1 LGWTIFY
8 CLFGFVQI
16 SDSGCDATADALHC
30 HSLMTLYKTKIITI
44 DLIVFFETISV
55 LNVPLRAMESNPP
68 HSTLVAVAVSNAN
81 PSARENRVY
90 SPMKECWSRDDLFTC
105 SERHHSAAAAHRFRP
120 TVCTAALEKGHSDE
134 HSISRGQLTIPL
146 SCSHRPLQR
155 TTAGPSPF
163 FFALLFLRCF
173 QHFSKEKQT
182 ENKTSKLI
190 GVCLRTLTPRA
201 NQSNYIRKTVKL
213 ITNNEHSSSI
223 LHTCV
228 SHSSPL
234 INVKK
239 QKEQNESKKSTIL
252 VFSCFCQMLLTM
264 QYAGSCCCIQ
274 RSDSMTLRSAAWQL
288 RELYSCCIQLFNT

>member
-1 LGWTIFY
+1 MKERRDGNATFQTVLLNSASSRFTPRKRDSWNDLTQWSRHAYCLFSSVLGWTIFY

-163 FFALLFLRCF
+163 FLLCCF
-173 QHFSKEKQT
+173 
-182 ENKTSKLI
+182 
-190 GVCLRTLTPRA
+190 
-201 NQSNYIRKTVKL
+201 YD
-213 ITNNEHSSSI
+213 
-223 LHTCV
+223 
-228 SHSSPL
+228 
-234 INVKK
+234 
-239 QKEQNESKKSTIL
+239 
-252 VFSCFCQMLLTM
+252 VFSIFQKKNK
-264 QYAGSCCCIQ
+264 
-274 RSDSMTLRSAAWQL
+274 LRIKQA
-288 RELYSCCIQLFNT
+288 N